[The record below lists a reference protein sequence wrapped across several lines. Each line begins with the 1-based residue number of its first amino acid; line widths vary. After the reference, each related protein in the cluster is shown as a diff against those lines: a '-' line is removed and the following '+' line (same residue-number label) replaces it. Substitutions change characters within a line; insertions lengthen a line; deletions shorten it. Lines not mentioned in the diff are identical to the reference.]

1 MSSFVGVDIAK
12 NTFDIATH
20 LPNGKHKTKAKLAND
35 PKGFKEFEAWLDKHV
50 EPSALIVMEATSV
63 YHLALAEFVYNKGY
77 RVCVANPATTSAFA
91 GSELR
96 RIKTDKS
103 DAKLLAD
110 FAREK
115 NEKLHSWVPEPL
127 KYRQLKAMVRRLDDL
142 QEMEQME

>member
-1 MSSFVGVDIAK
+1 MSSFVGVDVAK

-35 PKGFKEFEAWLDKHV
+35 AKGFKEFEAWLHKQV

-77 RVCVANPATTSAFA
+77 RVCVVNPATTHAYA
-91 GSELR
+91 ASELR

-103 DAKLLAD
+103 DAKLIAD
-110 FAREK
+110 FAEK
-115 NEKLHSWVPEPL
+115 RL
-127 KYRQLKAMVRRLDDL
+127 KSFSRGRRSR
-142 QEMEQME
+142 